1 MVGRDYLMSSKHG
14 KAHSHKFL
22 HIVITF
28 IASIVITGQSTVNS
42 ELNSYVENPLLTAVI
57 NFVSG
62 IAVVIFVML
71 IQRPLWT
78 AFKTIPSLVRTGE
91 LKWWHLMGGLSG
103 AFFVATQSS
112 LVAVLGVSVF
122 TVSAVAGQTS
132 GALITD
138 KFGIGPAGKQ
148 PITLIRVGA
157 AILGIAGVIVA
168 VYDDSGESSFAIG
181 SVVLCLAAGI
191 FVSTQ
196 PALNG
201 QIAAKTGHPIPATMV
216 NFIVGLIAI
225 SLAFGISE
233 AVSPQGYTI
242 PPMPW
247 ENPLIWLGGPFG
259 VFFVLTA
266 AFMARTL
273 GVFLFTL
280 TSVVGQLSGAILL
293 DVLFPTAE
301 TNISFQLLLGIVIT
315 GLAVVLA
322 GVTPRGSKIKVS

>member
-1 MVGRDYLMSSKHG
+1 MTTTHIKPRSN
-14 KAHSHKFL
+14 KFL
-22 HIVITF
+22 HIIITF

-57 NFVSG
+57 NFVAG
-62 IAVVIFVML
+62 LVVVIVVMIL
-71 IQRPLWT
+71 QPKLWRS
-78 AFKTIPSLVRTGE
+78 FKTIPGMVRNKE
-91 LKWWHLMGGLSG
+91 LRWWHLLGGLSG

-132 GALITD
+132 GALLTD

-148 PITLIRVGA
+148 PITFIRVGA
-157 AILGIAGVIVA
+157 AILGIVGVVVSVSGDDANGTIA
-168 VYDDSGESSFAIG
+168 VG
-181 SVVLCLAAGI
+181 SVLLCLAAG
-191 FVSTQ
+191 FLVSTQ

-201 QIAAKTGHPIPATMV
+201 QIAARTGHPIPATMV
-216 NFIVGLIAI
+216 NFIVGLITI
-225 SLAFGISE
+225 VLAFGVTE
-233 AVSPQGYTI
+233 YFNPQGFNV

-247 ENPLIWLGGPFG
+247 VNPLIWLGGPAG

-280 TSVVGQLSGAILL
+280 TSVVGQLSGAIIL
-293 DVLFPTAE
+293 DLLFPTAE
-301 TNISFQLLLGIVIT
+301 TNISFQLILGIVIT

-322 GVTPRGSKIKVS
+322 GIQPRNKTK